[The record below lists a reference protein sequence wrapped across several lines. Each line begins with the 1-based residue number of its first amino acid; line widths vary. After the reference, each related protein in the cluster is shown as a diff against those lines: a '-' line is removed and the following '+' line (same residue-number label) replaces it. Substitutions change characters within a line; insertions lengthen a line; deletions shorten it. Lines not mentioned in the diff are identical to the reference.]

1 MSGAWGRGKY
11 ETPKV
16 NGAKRARTD
25 SMSDDGQAEKK
36 RVKLPGPY
44 CQGNLTNA
52 ESLLKDLIE
61 ENVVVEKLV
70 YDNDAPVVPVAV
82 VKNTRSKAKNKS

>member
-1 MSGAWGRGKY
+1 MRRN
-11 ETPKV
+11 TI
-16 NGAKRARTD
+16 RLD
-25 SMSDDGQAEKK
+25 S
-36 RVKLPGPY
+36 L
-44 CQGNLTNA
+44 GNLPNA

-61 ENVVVEKLV
+61 ENVVVKKLV